1 MSEKMSTKRQRV
13 EVTGPA
19 RLKMAKGFTPLPFSA
34 VAGLPCRMLQIGGPA
49 SNLLARSQ
57 HTIALFGIRCLK
69 DLFRVLF

>member
-1 MSEKMSTKRQRV
+1 
-13 EVTGPA
+13 
-19 RLKMAKGFTPLPFSA
+19 LKMAKGFTPLPFSA